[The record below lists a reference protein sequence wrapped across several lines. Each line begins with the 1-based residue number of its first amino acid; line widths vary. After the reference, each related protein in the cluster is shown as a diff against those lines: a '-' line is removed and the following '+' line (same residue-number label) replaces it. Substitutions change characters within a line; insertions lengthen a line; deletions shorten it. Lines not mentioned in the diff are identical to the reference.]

1 MLRKKISQFCFTFG
15 RNIVQSPDEAV
26 FPQPTM
32 MRWLNFLHPR
42 VNMME
47 RSSTSHS
54 SLTPSLCFLAQVA
67 PFSPLGTQNAI
78 FSWRHGS
85 VCFCIY
91 KTLETL
97 VIMERSNNFFSPN
110 IRMSYR
116 HCPGTWERTNM
127 FRQERHCCTL
137 WLWNE
142 WKSRMWG

>member
-47 RSSTSHS
+47 RSSTTHS

-78 FSWRHGS
+78 FSWRDGS

-91 KTLETL
+91 KTLIKIL
-97 VIMERSNNFFSPN
+97 LSWNDQINFFPN
-110 IRMSYR
+110 IRMSSK

-127 FRQERHCCTL
+127 FCRGGHCCTL
-137 WLWNE
+137 ALE
-142 WKSRMWG
+142 